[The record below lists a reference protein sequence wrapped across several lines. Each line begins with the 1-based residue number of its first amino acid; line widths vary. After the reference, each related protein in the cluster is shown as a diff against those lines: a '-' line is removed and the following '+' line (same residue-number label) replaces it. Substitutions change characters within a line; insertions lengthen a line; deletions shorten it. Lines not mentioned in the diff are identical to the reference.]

1 MNRALFTGLTGTL
14 AYQSNLDVIANNIVN
29 ASTPGYKEGRALFK
43 DIFYHT
49 LHSGAASG
57 TARGGMNPAQ
67 IGSGV
72 AIGAVQVAMTQG
84 ALQQTNQPLDAAID
98 GEGMFVLRGP
108 QGLMFTRAGAF
119 TLDDTNT
126 LVTMVSGMRVQ
137 GWLAA
142 EGEID
147 TTQPVSDMTFPI
159 GSLRNAKATG
169 EMVISGN
176 VDASAAIGESVQTG
190 INVYDSLGMAHQ
202 VNVVFTKTATNTW
215 DVTASCGSDTA
226 SGVLTFD
233 TDGTLAA
240 GSPLVLTL
248 NLSNGATPLQTIT
261 IDLGDMVQ
269 MAQASTA
276 VVESQDGYP
285 AAALTSVE
293 IGEGGEIWGRYS
305 DGRTAL
311 WGQIALASFVN
322 AAGLKRVGDNLYVES
337 LSSGVPQVGAPQTS
351 GRGNIVPRSLELANV
366 DLTRAFIDMVTAQRG
381 FQASARV
388 ISMANQML
396 EDALRVAGR

>member
-14 AYQSNLDVIANNIVN
+14 AYQ
-29 ASTPGYKEGRALFK
+29 
-43 DIFYHT
+43 
-49 LHSGAASG
+49 AASG

-159 GSLRNAKATG
+159 GSLR
-169 EMVISGN
+169 ISYREPAQCQG
-176 VDASAAIGESVQTG
+176 
-190 INVYDSLGMAHQ
+190 YRR
-202 VNVVFTKTATNTW
+202 
-215 DVTASCGSDTA
+215 
-226 SGVLTFD
+226 
-233 TDGTLAA
+233 DG
-240 GSPLVLTL
+240 
-248 NLSNGATPLQTIT
+248 
-261 IDLGDMVQ
+261 D
-269 MAQASTA
+269 
-276 VVESQDGYP
+276 
-285 AAALTSVE
+285 
-293 IGEGGEIWGRYS
+293 
-305 DGRTAL
+305 
-311 WGQIALASFVN
+311 
-322 AAGLKRVGDNLYVES
+322 KR
-337 LSSGVPQVGAPQTS
+337 
-351 GRGNIVPRSLELANV
+351 
-366 DLTRAFIDMVTAQRG
+366 
-381 FQASARV
+381 
-388 ISMANQML
+388 
-396 EDALRVAGR
+396 